1 MGPAARTGPINLA
14 HSQRKLSFFT
24 SPSELKYNHN
34 CNIVLPSVAK
44 VIIQSVQTGMGGGV
58 GWQWIFGRKVSGV
71 MYFRLDENGC

>member
-34 CNIVLPSVAK
+34 RHIVLPPVCKGYNSKLADR
-44 VIIQSVQTGMGGGV
+44 V
-58 GWQWIFGRKVSGV
+58 GRLGCVVVDFWEEGQQGRV
-71 MYFRLDENGC
+71 F